1 VRRPTTVCSE
11 RAPISE
17 PFIFNVLCAAGDAG
31 RQAASC
37 RKRDMQEKRIITR
50 VLNKS
55 EAPVGRPPAIVLIDP
70 KYAHNV
76 GMVVRLASCYGLSQ
90 VWFTGERVSLDIS
103 FRKRLP
109 REERMKGYA
118 DVEIINYDYPFEQF
132 ADVIPVAVEVRKNS
146 ESLHSFEHPQN
157 AVYVFGPEDGSVS
170 KPHISHCH
178 RFVVIPTKH
187 CLNLATAVATILWDR
202 QYKGWLGG
210 EQGAITTPGEFEGRG
225 LVEFPDDIVW

>member
-1 VRRPTTVCSE
+1 
-11 RAPISE
+11 
-17 PFIFNVLCAAGDAG
+17 
-31 RQAASC
+31 
-37 RKRDMQEKRIITR
+37 MQERR
-50 VLNKS
+50 VIRKIVDGS
-55 EAPVGRPPAIVLIDP
+55 EAPAGRSPAVVLIDP

-76 GMVVRLASCYGLSQ
+76 GMVVRLASCYGFRQ

-118 DVEIINYDYPFEQF
+118 DVEIINCDYPFEQF
-132 ADVIPVAVEVRKNS
+132 KDVVPVAVEVRKGS
-146 ESLHSFEHPQN
+146 EPLHAFDHPQD

-178 RFVVIPTKH
+178 RFVVIPTRH
-187 CLNLATAVATILWDR
+187 ALNLATAVATVLWDR
-202 QYKGWLGG
+202 QYKTWLGG
-210 EQGAITTPGEFEGRG
+210 DGEHLQTPGEFEARG

>member
-1 VRRPTTVCSE
+1 VQERRV
-11 RAPISE
+11 I
-17 PFIFNVLCAAGDAG
+17 
-31 RQAASC
+31 
-37 RKRDMQEKRIITR
+37 RKIVDR
-50 VLNKS
+50 S
-55 EAPVGRPPAIVLIDP
+55 EAPVGRSPAVVLIDP

-76 GMVVRLASCYGLSQ
+76 GMVVRLASCYGFRQ

-132 ADVIPVAVEVRKNS
+132 KDVVPVAVEVRKGS
-146 ESLHSFEHPQN
+146 EPLHAFEHPQN

-178 RFVVIPTKH
+178 RFVVIPTRH
-187 CLNLATAVATILWDR
+187 ALNLATAVATVLWDR
-202 QYKGWLGG
+202 QYKTWLGG
-210 EQGAITTPGEFEGRG
+210 DGEHLQTPGEFEARG

>member
-1 VRRPTTVCSE
+1 
-11 RAPISE
+11 
-17 PFIFNVLCAAGDAG
+17 
-31 RQAASC
+31 
-37 RKRDMQEKRIITR
+37 MQEKRIITR
-50 VLNKS
+50 IMDKA
-55 EAPVGRPPAIVLIDP
+55 EAPAGRTPAIVLIDP
-70 KYAHNV
+70 KFAHNV
-76 GMVVRLASCYGLSQ
+76 GMVVRLASCYGLRQ
-90 VWFTGERVSLDIS
+90 VWFTGERVSLDVS
-103 FRKRLP
+103 FRRRLP

-132 ADVIPVAVEVRKNS
+132 ADAVPVAVEVRQRS
-146 ESLHSFEHPQN
+146 ESLHDFEHPQN

-210 EQGAITTPGEFEGRG
+210 ESERHTTPGEFEGRG
-225 LVEFPDDIVW
+225 LVEIPDDVVW

>member
-1 VRRPTTVCSE
+1 
-11 RAPISE
+11 
-17 PFIFNVLCAAGDAG
+17 
-31 RQAASC
+31 
-37 RKRDMQEKRIITR
+37 M
-50 VLNKS
+50 
-55 EAPVGRPPAIVLIDP
+55 GRPPAIVLIDP

-76 GMVVRLASCYGLSQ
+76 GMVVRLASCYGLGQ

-132 ADVIPVAVEVRKNS
+132 ADVVPVAVEVRKGS
-146 ESLHSFEHPQN
+146 ESLHGFEHPPN

-187 CLNLATAVATILWDR
+187 CLNLATAVATVLWDR
-202 QYKGWLGG
+202 QYKGWLSGNS
-210 EQGAITTPGEFEGRG
+210 EDISTPGEFEGRG

>member
-1 VRRPTTVCSE
+1 
-11 RAPISE
+11 
-17 PFIFNVLCAAGDAG
+17 
-31 RQAASC
+31 
-37 RKRDMQEKRIITR
+37 M
-50 VLNKS
+50 
-55 EAPVGRPPAIVLIDP
+55 GRPPAIVLMDP

-76 GMVVRLASCYGLSQ
+76 GMVVRLASCYGLGQ

-103 FRKRLP
+103 FRKRIP

-132 ADVIPVAVEVRKNS
+132 ADVVPVAVEVRKNS
-146 ESLHSFEHPQN
+146 EPLHSFEHPQN

-170 KPHISHCH
+170 KPHLNHCH

-187 CLNLATAVATILWDR
+187 CLNLATAVATMLWDR
-202 QYKGWLGG
+202 QYKEWMNGSQ
-210 EQGAITTPGEFEGRG
+210 QGTTTPGEYEGRG

>member
-1 VRRPTTVCSE
+1 M
-11 RAPISE
+11 
-17 PFIFNVLCAAGDAG
+17 
-31 RQAASC
+31 
-37 RKRDMQEKRIITR
+37 DMQEKRIITR
-50 VLNKS
+50 VLDKS

-70 KYAHNV
+70 KFAHNV
-76 GMVVRLASCYGLSQ
+76 GMVVRLASCYGLGQ

-103 FRKRLP
+103 FRRRLP

-132 ADVIPVAVEVRKNS
+132 ADAVPVAVEVREKS
-146 ESLHSFEHPQN
+146 EPLHGFEHPRN

-210 EQGAITTPGEFEGRG
+210 ESEELTTPGEFEGRG
-225 LVEFPDDIVW
+225 LVEIPDDVVW

>member
-1 VRRPTTVCSE
+1 
-11 RAPISE
+11 
-17 PFIFNVLCAAGDAG
+17 
-31 RQAASC
+31 
-37 RKRDMQEKRIITR
+37 MQERRVIRRIVDR
-50 VLNKS
+50 S
-55 EAPVGRPPAIVLIDP
+55 EAPLGRPPAIVLIDP

-76 GMVVRLASCYGLSQ
+76 GMVVRLASCYGLKQ

-103 FRKRLP
+103 YRKRLP

-132 ADVIPVAVEVRKNS
+132 EDVVPVAVEVRKNS
-146 ESLHSFEHPQN
+146 ESLHGFEHPPN
-157 AVYVFGPEDGSVS
+157 AVYVFGPEDGSVA
-170 KPHISHCH
+170 KPHIGHCH

-187 CLNLATAVATILWDR
+187 CLNLATAVATVLWDR

-210 EQGAITTPGEFEGRG
+210 EGGDLSTPGEFEGRG

>member
-1 VRRPTTVCSE
+1 VQERRV
-11 RAPISE
+11 I
-17 PFIFNVLCAAGDAG
+17 
-31 RQAASC
+31 
-37 RKRDMQEKRIITR
+37 RKIVDG
-50 VLNKS
+50 S
-55 EAPVGRPPAIVLIDP
+55 EAPAGRSPAVVLIDP

-76 GMVVRLASCYGLSQ
+76 GMVVRLASCYGFKQ
-90 VWFTGERVSLDIS
+90 VWFTGGRVSLDIS

-132 ADVIPVAVEVRKNS
+132 KQVVPVAIEVRKGS
-146 ESLHSFEHPQN
+146 EPLHAFEHPQD

-178 RFVVIPTKH
+178 RFVVIPTRH
-187 CLNLATAVATILWDR
+187 ALNLATAVATVLWDR
-202 QYKGWLGG
+202 QYKSWLGG
-210 EQGAITTPGEFEGRG
+210 DGGDLLTPGEFEGRG

>member
-1 VRRPTTVCSE
+1 
-11 RAPISE
+11 
-17 PFIFNVLCAAGDAG
+17 
-31 RQAASC
+31 
-37 RKRDMQEKRIITR
+37 MQERR
-50 VLNKS
+50 VIRKIVERS
-55 EAPVGRPPAIVLIDP
+55 EAPVGRAPAVVLIDP

-76 GMVVRLASCYGLSQ
+76 GMVVRLASCYGFKQ

-132 ADVIPVAVEVRKNS
+132 KDVVPVAVEVRKGS
-146 ESLHSFEHPQN
+146 EPLHAFEHPHN

-178 RFVVIPTKH
+178 RFVVIPTRH
-187 CLNLATAVATILWDR
+187 ALNLATAVATVLWDR
-202 QYKGWLGG
+202 QYKAWLGG
-210 EQGAITTPGEFEGRG
+210 DGGDHLTPGEFEGRG

>member
-1 VRRPTTVCSE
+1 
-11 RAPISE
+11 
-17 PFIFNVLCAAGDAG
+17 
-31 RQAASC
+31 
-37 RKRDMQEKRIITR
+37 MQERR
-50 VLNKS
+50 VIRKIVDGS
-55 EAPVGRPPAIVLIDP
+55 EAPAGCAPAIVLVDP

-76 GMVVRLASCYGLSQ
+76 GMVVRLASCYGLRQ

-132 ADVIPVAVEVRKNS
+132 KDAVPVAIEVRKGS
-146 ESLHSFEHPQN
+146 EPLHAFEHPEN

-178 RFVVIPTKH
+178 RFVVIPTRH
-187 CLNLATAVATILWDR
+187 ALNLATAVATVLWDR
-202 QYKGWLGG
+202 QYKDWLGG
-210 EQGAITTPGEFEGRG
+210 GDGDLLTPGEFEGRG